1 MARKRS
7 ADIDWDKVPLGKQS
21 DASLAR
27 ELDVALVTVQ
37 RQRKRR
43 GIPVY
48 SPDKSEGEAP
58 VGKGLADV
66 RIDYSSG
73 AATIAT
79 LERLS
84 AAVCGG
90 TLDPSRADAV
100 GRHAAIALKAHT
112 VPPASSKEGKG
123 AKAGITFR
131 KIPAAPRPD
140 ADDEASAATVQ

>member
-7 ADIDWDKVPLGKQS
+7 ADIDWDKVPLGQQS

-43 GIPVY
+43 GIPVF
-48 SPDKSEGEAP
+48 SPKAPPGEAGSP
-58 VGKGLADV
+58 STGADV